1 MEEFYEELRKLMP
14 LKNWSDLIS
23 EEREKQDFREGLS
36 CTLDAYVSLLKK
48 YKAILGPD
56 IDDIIIKVEE
66 CNNYLKESVNY
77 YYEGMYSLAYES
89 IAKILSDSLYKAS
102 YLPIQPGYV
111 LYKVRTIEK
120 YQKLT
125 FEEMFHIPLNQRG
138 IVKTQ
143 RYSAPGYPCLYLGK
157 SINVCR
163 EELGRPRFDDL
174 MISRF
179 VVKNEFQV
187 LDLRVPQKDELES
200 DRLAE
205 VLKKIP
211 LIMSVSI
218 VVIDTDASFKPEYII
233 PQLII
238 EYIITNNRNEYK
250 EGKHDLFS
258 FILGVYYMSTHVN
271 GELEFPEDIFYN
283 LALPV
288 VVVSG
293 KETYCRLLS
302 SCFDWTDPTSYYYE
316 DIKEKFDSVFRD
328 EDIDSKLSQKE
339 VHYKYSKMG
348 ELESRMSKLS
358 LKGHKSIIMN
368 TDVVHLDSDGKM
380 LSNFEIRADHDVKW
394 TIKEV
399 K

>member
-23 EEREKQDFREGLS
+23 EKREKQDFREGLS
-36 CTLDAYVSLLKK
+36 CALDAYALLLNKHK
-48 YKAILGPD
+48 EIFGPD
-56 IDDIIIKVEE
+56 IDDIITKVEE
-66 CNNYLKESVNY
+66 CNNYLKECVNY
-77 YYEGMYSLAYES
+77 YYEGMYSSAYES
-89 IAKILSDSLYKAS
+89 IAKILSDSLYQDS

-111 LYKVRTIEK
+111 LYKARTIDK
-120 YQKLT
+120 NQKLT

-157 SINVCR
+157 SINVCW

-187 LDLRVPQKDELES
+187 LDLRVPQKDDLES
-200 DRLAE
+200 DRLVE
-205 VLKKIP
+205 ILKKIP
-211 LIMSVSI
+211 LIISASI

-233 PQLII
+233 PQLIV

-250 EGKHDLFS
+250 EGKRDLFS
-258 FILGVYYMSTHVN
+258 FILGVYYMSTHIN
-271 GELEFPEDIFYN
+271 GDLEFPEDIFYN

-288 VVVSG
+288 VVVNG
-293 KETYCRLLS
+293 KETYCQLLS

-316 DIKEKFDSVFRD
+316 DIKEKFGSAFRD
-328 EDIDSKLSQKE
+328 EDVDSKLTQKE

-348 ELESRMSKLS
+348 ELESRISEFS
-358 LKGHKSIIMN
+358 LKGHKDLIIN
-368 TDVVHLDSDGKM
+368 TEVVNLDLDGKM
-380 LSNFEIRADHDVKW
+380 LNKLEIRADHDTKW
-394 TIKEV
+394 TIKE
-399 K
+399 

>member
-111 LYKVRTIEK
+111 LYKARTIEK

-157 SINVCR
+157 SINVCW

-250 EGKHDLFS
+250 EGKRDLFS

-302 SCFDWTDPTSYYYE
+302 SNVGRGFSACPYGFVTCL
-316 DIKEKFDSVFRD
+316 R
-328 EDIDSKLSQKE
+328 
-339 VHYKYSKMG
+339 
-348 ELESRMSKLS
+348 
-358 LKGHKSIIMN
+358 
-368 TDVVHLDSDGKM
+368 
-380 LSNFEIRADHDVKW
+380 
-394 TIKEV
+394 
-399 K
+399 

>member
-1 MEEFYEELRKLMP
+1 MEGFYEKLRKLMP
-14 LKNWSDLIS
+14 LKNWNDLIL

-36 CTLDAYVSLLKK
+36 CALDAYVSLLKE
-48 YKAILGPD
+48 YKEILGPD
-56 IDDIIIKVEE
+56 IDDIIAKVEE
-66 CNNYLKESVNY
+66 CNNYLKECVNY
-77 YYEGMYSLAYES
+77 YYEGMYSSAYES
-89 IAKILSDSLYKAS
+89 IAKILSDSLYQNS
-102 YLPIQPGYV
+102 YLPIQSGCV
-111 LYKVRTIEK
+111 LYKARTIGK

-125 FEEMFHIPLNQRG
+125 FEDMFHIPLNQRG

-157 SINVCR
+157 SINVCW

-187 LDLRVPQKDELES
+187 LDLRVPQKDALKS

-205 VLKKIP
+205 ILKKIP

-218 VVIDTDASFKPEYII
+218 VVIDTDASFRPEYII

-250 EGKHDLFS
+250 EGKRDLFS
-258 FILGVYYMSTHVN
+258 FILGVYYTSTHMN
-271 GELEFPEDIFYN
+271 GDLEFPENIFYN

-288 VVVSG
+288 VVVNG
-293 KETYCRLLS
+293 KETYCELLS

-316 DIKEKFDSVFRD
+316 DIKEKFGSTFRD
-328 EDIDSKLSQKE
+328 VDIDSKLTQKE
-339 VHYKYSKMG
+339 LHYKYSKMG
-348 ELESRMSKLS
+348 ELESRMSELS
-358 LKGHKSIIMN
+358 LKEHKHCIVN
-368 TDVVHLDSDGKM
+368 TNTIYLDSDGKM
-380 LSNFEIRADHDVKW
+380 LNKLEIRADHDTSW
-394 TIKEV
+394 AFNNL
-399 K
+399 